1 LIYLATCTRPDIA
14 YAVSKVSKYLKN
26 PTEKDW
32 IAVKRILRYLKGI
45 QEVGLVFGGK
55 KARKDLEGWVDAD
68 WAGDV
73 KSRLS
78 RSGYVF
84 KRLQLVQSVGVPSSK
99 RMLHFQLRKLN
110 MLVVIWEL
118 KKLFR

>member
-1 LIYLATCTRPDIA
+1 MI
-14 YAVSKVSKYLKN
+14 SKVLENLKD

-32 IAVKRILRYLKGI
+32 IAVKRILRYLQVN

-78 RSGYVF
+78 RSDMF
-84 KRLQLVQSVGVPSSK
+84 LRFQLVQSVGVPRSK
-99 RMLHFQLRKLN
+99 EMLPFQLRKSN
-110 MLVVIWEL
+110 MLVVVWEP
-118 KKLFR
+118 KKLFG